1 MKELWIKKAWI
12 VDPANDR
19 EEEGDLLLQDGVIAA
34 VGKVE
39 GDHPGAQVL
48 DAAGWVA
55 APGLV
60 DMHVHLR
67 DPGFTHKEDILSGC
81 RAAAAGGFTSVA
93 CMPNTK
99 PPCDSPETVA
109 YIRQKAAGAD
119 ARVYPIGCI
128 TQGMKG
134 EALCDF
140 AALKEA
146 GVAAVS
152 DDGRPVANAALMQ
165 AAIAAA
171 SREGLLT
178 ISHCEDLDII
188 AGGIMNEGE
197 VSRQLGVKGMD
208 RSSED
213 SITAREIILAHSA
226 GGPIHIAHVSTRGS
240 VEIVRYA
247 KAHGFQV
254 TCETGP
260 HYMHLT
266 DRELLRR
273 DANWRMNPPLRTEE
287 DRQAVLAG
295 LEDGTIDAIATDH
308 APHAPA
314 EKADFLTAP
323 NGILGL
329 ETSLGLSY
337 QALVEGG
344 LMTLP
349 RLIQLM
355 SLNPARLLRI
365 PAGTL
370 SVGAAADLV
379 LFAPGERWTV
389 RADKLHSRSR
399 NTPFDGWELPCK
411 VKATILGGRITY
423 RDGEEP

>member
-1 MKELWIKKAWI
+1 MKEIWIRNAWI
-12 VDPANDR
+12 VDPANDLDQ
-19 EEEGDLLLQDGVIAA
+19 EGDLLLRDGVIAA
-34 VGKVE
+34 VGQVDGE
-39 GDHPGAQVL
+39 HPDAQVI
-48 DAAGWVA
+48 DAAGMVA

-99 PPCDSPETVA
+99 PVCDSPEVVN
-109 YIRQKAAGAD
+109 YIREKAAEAD

-128 TQGMKG
+128 SRGMKG
-134 EALCDF
+134 EELCDF
-140 AALKEA
+140 AALKAA
-146 GVAAVS
+146 GVPAVS
-152 DDGRPVANAALMQ
+152 DDGRPVENAALMQ

-171 SREGLLT
+171 GREGMLT
-178 ISHCEDLDII
+178 ISHCEDLGII

-197 VSRQLGVKGMD
+197 ISHQLGVKGMD

-213 SITAREIILAHSA
+213 SVTAREIILAQSA

-240 VEIVRYA
+240 VEIIRQA
-247 KAHGFQV
+247 KAHGFAV

-287 DRQAVLAG
+287 DRLAVLAG

-308 APHAPA
+308 APHAPE
-314 EKADFLTAP
+314 EKADFLKAP

-337 QALVEGG
+337 QALVESG

-370 SVGAAADLV
+370 SVGAAADVV
-379 LFAPGERWTV
+379 LFAPQERWTV
-389 RADKLHSRSR
+389 QADKLHSRSR

-423 RDGEEP
+423 RAGEN